1 MKRDAMYKTILIP
14 LENSPA
20 DDTILAH
27 VQPLARIVESRLV
40 LIHVADGHVARNQ
53 AQLNL
58 EDSEE
63 IQKDRAYLERRRSE
77 LVKAGFDATSHLALG
92 DPTTEIL
99 ALAEREKCD
108 LIAMATHGHRFFADA
123 ILGSVAS
130 QIRHRTDIPVLMVRA
145 KHAGAAPNR

>member
-1 MKRDAMYKTILIP
+1 MYKTILIP

-27 VQPLARIVESRLV
+27 VQSLARVLGARLV
-40 LIHVADGHVARNQ
+40 LVHVADGYVARNQ
-53 AQLNL
+53 QQLNL

-77 LVKAGFDATSHLALG
+77 LVKAGFTATTHLALG

-99 ALAEREKCD
+99 ALAEKEKCD
-108 LIAMATHGHRFFADA
+108 LIAMATHGHRFIADA

-145 KHAGAAPNR
+145 RHAGPAANP